1 MKKKRKH
8 NLWSKHYTDN
18 ACIRY
23 HKWSHKPIIQ
33 QRIFKDHI
41 EIPLRNLTYSILWKQ
56 LTFKTT
62 SKTHPLGKKVQYLWE
77 TMNTDK
83 RGMEFL
89 TDDVVG
95 FFFIDVLPKW
105 ENKETQPENGF
116 SYVYRSVYTYLV
128 KKGKDHS
135 KRKKDLTIDENN
147 DGDDL
152 TFYRQTPQNEPIQLV
167 RTPNS
172 DLSNEEVEYMN
183 LVINYWDTHIDNVW
197 RSELKK
203 EIAGNIVKIFERAG
217 TIKHHKQKSI
227 YRYLRVMMGWNK
239 NPKELENTYKKR
251 AFKQVMSTFRKKH
264 NLFRTQYRSSGHIDL
279 FN

>member
-23 HKWSHKPIIQ
+23 HKWSHKPIVQ

-41 EIPLRNLTYSILWKQ
+41 EKPLRNLTFGMIWKEQ
-56 LTFKTT
+56 SKGNWEHL
-62 SKTHPLGKKVQYLWE
+62 KTHS
-77 TMNTDK
+77 
-83 RGMEFL
+83 RGIDFIV
-89 TDDVVG
+89 DDVVG
-95 FFFIDVLPKW
+95 FFFVDVLPKW
-105 ENKETQPENGF
+105 ENKETQPKNGF